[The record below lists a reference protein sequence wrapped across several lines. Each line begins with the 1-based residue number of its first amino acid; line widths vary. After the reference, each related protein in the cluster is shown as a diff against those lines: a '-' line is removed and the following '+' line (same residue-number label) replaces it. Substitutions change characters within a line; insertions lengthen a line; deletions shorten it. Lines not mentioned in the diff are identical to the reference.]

1 MKKSYNTPEIDVYN
15 YADLTVSTG
24 GGIDMSSGGNLGE
37 GGIPKSGG
45 YSLDIFND

>member
-24 GGIDMSSGGNLGE
+24 DGIDTSGNLGE